1 MSYCKGKNIEK
12 SRGKAMK
19 MLVMEKKPVSIV
31 ADRFGVHRST
41 IWRWYQRWI
50 LQNNDK
56 VLVNHYRP
64 SRETGKHFRWVNVRW
79 NIPSIPAIPKHPRC
93 LPEDLVQ
100 LVLDV
105 RDQLKRCAEIVWH
118 HINTILCIRISL
130 SSVRRIL
137 KRNNRTLKP
146 KYHRNRQYKGIPR
159 PKVLMLGDLVETDTI
174 HLYNPV
180 SKQKRY
186 IYTVIDVYTRMA
198 YARVY
203 KELKPVNSLN
213 TILEAQQ
220 YFGFQFKMVQSDNGL
235 EFSKYFSDRLETK
248 GIKVRHTRLGR
259 PNDNAHIERFN
270 RTIQEECTGN
280 YYLESES
287 LKSLDNK
294 ILSYIDHYNY
304 NRIHLSLSYR
314 TPSQMLHRF

>member
-56 VLVNHYRP
+56 VLVNYYRP
-64 SRETGKHFRWVNVRW
+64 SREPGKHFRWANVRW
-79 NIPSIPAIPKHPRC
+79 DIPSIPAIPKHPRC

-100 LVLDV
+100 LVLDI
-105 RDQLKRCAEIVWH
+105 RDQLKRCAEIIWH
-118 HINTILCIRISL
+118 HINTILRIRISL

-280 YYLESES
+280 YYLENES

>member
-64 SRETGKHFRWVNVRW
+64 SREPGKHFRWANVRW
-79 NIPSIPAIPKHPRC
+79 DIPSIPAIPKHPRR

-100 LVLDV
+100 LVLDI

-235 EFSKYFSDRLETK
+235 EFGKYFSDRLETK

-280 YYLESES
+280 YYLENES

>member
-64 SRETGKHFRWVNVRW
+64 SREPGKHFRWANVRW
-79 NIPSIPAIPKHPRC
+79 DIPSIPAIPKHPRC

-100 LVLDV
+100 LVLDI

-213 TILEAQQ
+213 IILEAQQ
-220 YFGFQFKMVQSDNGL
+220 YFGFRFKMVQSDNGL
-235 EFSKYFSDRLETK
+235 EFGKYFSDRLETK

-280 YYLESES
+280 YYLENES

>member
-56 VLVNHYRP
+56 VLVNYYRS
-64 SRETGKHFRWVNVRW
+64 SREPGKHFRWVNVRW
-79 NIPSIPAIPKHPRC
+79 DIPSIPAIPKHPRC

-100 LVLDV
+100 LVLDI

-280 YYLESES
+280 YYLENES

>member
-64 SRETGKHFRWVNVRW
+64 SRESGKHFRWANVRW
-79 NIPSIPAIPKHPRC
+79 DIPSIPAIPKHPRC

-100 LVLDV
+100 LVLDI

-213 TILEAQQ
+213 TILEARQ

-235 EFSKYFSDRLETK
+235 EFGKYFSDRLETK

-280 YYLESES
+280 YYLENES

>member
-56 VLVNHYRP
+56 VLVNHYRS
-64 SRETGKHFRWVNVRW
+64 SREPGKHFRWANVRW
-79 NIPSIPAIPKHPRC
+79 DIPSIPAIPKHPRC

-100 LVLDV
+100 LVLDI

-159 PKVLMLGDLVETDTI
+159 PKALMLGDLVETDTI

-280 YYLESES
+280 YYLENES

>member
-1 MSYCKGKNIEK
+1 VSYCKGKNIEK

-56 VLVNHYRP
+56 VLVNHYRS
-64 SRETGKHFRWVNVRW
+64 SREPGKHFRWANVRW
-79 NIPSIPAIPKHPRC
+79 DIPSIPAIPKHPRC

-100 LVLDV
+100 LVLDI

-159 PKVLMLGDLVETDTI
+159 PKALMLGDLVETDTI

-280 YYLESES
+280 YYLENES

>member
-56 VLVNHYRP
+56 VLVNHYRS
-64 SRETGKHFRWVNVRW
+64 SREPGKHFRWANVRW
-79 NIPSIPAIPKHPRC
+79 DIPSIPAIPKHPRC

-100 LVLDV
+100 LVLDI

-280 YYLESES
+280 YYLENES

>member
-64 SRETGKHFRWVNVRW
+64 SREHGKHFRWTNVRW
-79 NIPSIPAIPKHPRC
+79 DIPSIPAIPKHPRC

-304 NRIHLSLSYR
+304 DRIHLSLSYR

>member
-56 VLVNHYRP
+56 VLVNYYRP
-64 SRETGKHFRWVNVRW
+64 SREPGKHFRWANVRW
-79 NIPSIPAIPKHPRC
+79 DIPSIPAIPKHPRC

-100 LVLDV
+100 LVLDI

-180 SKQKRY
+180 GKQKRY

-280 YYLESES
+280 YYLENES